1 MFCPNCGTEYREGFS
16 KCSDC
21 GSNLVDAPPPPE
33 NDKIP
38 EKPLIALYSP
48 NDELEL
54 SMIRGLL
61 DADEIRY
68 FVLNDYFGSMRV
80 GPQIDLVNKKTIM
93 IAPEDHDRAKE
104 VISNFL
110 ESGTDGERVEMRYS
124 ASQKL
129 RMIIEA
135 LLFTWF
141 IPGRKRRKT
150 KS

>member
-1 MFCPNCGTEYREGFS
+1 MFCPRCGTEYRDGFS

-21 GSNLVDAPPPPE
+21 DSNLVHEPPPPE
-33 NDKIP
+33 ND
-38 EKPLIALYSP
+38 EKPEEPPIALYSP
-48 NDELEL
+48 HDELEL

-93 IAPEDHDRAKE
+93 VAPEDHDRTKE
-104 VISNFL
+104 IISNFL
-110 ESGTDGERVEMRYS
+110 ESSIDDEGVEMHYT
-124 ASQKL
+124 AGQKL

-141 IPGRKRRKT
+141 IPGRKRRK
-150 KS
+150 SMS

>member
-1 MFCPNCGTEYREGFS
+1 
-16 KCSDC
+16 
-21 GSNLVDAPPPPE
+21 
-33 NDKIP
+33 
-38 EKPLIALYSP
+38 
-48 NDELEL
+48 
-54 SMIRGLL
+54 MIRGLL

-93 IAPEDHDRAKE
+93 VAPEDHDRTKE
-104 VISNFL
+104 IISNFL
-110 ESGTDGERVEMRYS
+110 ESSIDDEGVEMQYT
-124 ASQKL
+124 AGQKL

-141 IPGRKRRKT
+141 IPGRKRGII